1 MRCKVHDKTKL
12 PALLAHFIGNLFAS
26 QLRQCI
32 NLFVYATH
40 THTHTE
46 RMPPFSMVRRGAHK
60 DFSIMKKNAQLT
72 GGHLSLATACGSNS
86 SSRSSTSRWRQPAAG
101 LPPSNLIEFNIC
113 RCILYIGL
121 CSYTIYMLISWVSA
135 ADHITLSPFKT

>member
-1 MRCKVHDKTKL
+1 MINAVDQRISNFNTISNSVAKFTTQHDYPLWRHISLAIYLL
-12 PALLAHFIGNLFAS
+12 PSSGSVSIYSFMP
-26 QLRQCI
+26 
-32 NLFVYATH
+32 H
-40 THTHTE
+40 THSDC
-46 RMPPFSMVRRGAHK
+46 PPFSMVRRGAHK

-86 SSRSSTSRWRQPAAG
+86 SSRRRQPAAG

-121 CSYTIYMLISWVSA
+121 CSYTIY
-135 ADHITLSPFKT
+135 ADQLSEPR

>member
-1 MRCKVHDKTKL
+1 MRCKVHDTTSYPLCWHTSLAIYLL
-12 PALLAHFIGNLFAS
+12 PSSGSVSIYSFMP
-26 QLRQCI
+26 R
-32 NLFVYATH
+32 TH
-40 THTHTE
+40 THRE

-86 SSRSSTSRWRQPAAG
+86 SSRSSTSRRRQPAAG
-101 LPPSNLIEFNIC
+101 LPPSNLIEFNIY

-121 CSYTIYMLISWVSA
+121 CSYTIYMLIS
-135 ADHITLSPFKT
+135 

>member
-1 MRCKVHDKTKL
+1 MQLIKEFPTLTLFQIALQSSRHNTITRSGGTLHWQFICF
-12 PALLAHFIGNLFAS
+12 PAPAVYQFIRL
-26 QLRQCI
+26 C
-32 NLFVYATH
+32 H
-40 THTHTE
+40 THTHSDC
-46 RMPPFSMVRRGAHK
+46 PPFSMVRRGAHK

-86 SSRSSTSRWRQPAAG
+86 SSRRRQPAAG

-121 CSYTIYMLISWVSA
+121 CSYTTY
-135 ADHITLSPFKT
+135 ADQLSEPR

>member
-1 MRCKVHDKTKL
+1 MQSSRHNKATRSVGTLHWQFICF
-12 PALLAHFIGNLFAS
+12 PAPAVYQFIRLCHA
-26 QLRQCI
+26 
-32 NLFVYATH
+32 
-40 THTHTE
+40 HTHTE

-86 SSRSSTSRWRQPAAG
+86 SSRSSSSTSRRRQPAAG

-121 CSYTIYMLISWVSA
+121 YSYTIYMQIS
-135 ADHITLSPFKT
+135 